1 LFELEKPEHSPHY
14 EYNKFNPED
23 VRSHRRSI
31 YRFIVRSQP
40 DPFMTTLDCADSS
53 QSTPRR
59 HETLTAL
66 QALSLLNNRFTL
78 SMAQHFASRLGNE
91 SISMKERIDHAYLLL
106 TGRRPTPDEAIPM
119 SEYAH
124 KHGLAALCR
133 LLFNLS
139 EFVFVD

>member
-1 LFELEKPEHSPHY
+1 
-14 EYNKFNPED
+14 
-23 VRSHRRSI
+23 
-31 YRFIVRSQP
+31 
-40 DPFMTTLDCADSS
+40 MTTLDCADSS

-78 SMAQHFASRLGNE
+78 SMAKHFAKRLENE
-91 SISMKERIDHAYLLL
+91 SAAVDDEVDYAYRLL
-106 TGRRPTPDEAIPM
+106 TGRSPSPDEASEM
-119 SEYAH
+119 TEYAQ